1 MRRWRATRQLLLDA
15 IGKPLLLVFWSF
27 VLWGSL
33 MALAYARVLVT
44 SGFELRLLLPPA
56 GAEERLWAWLNLAS
70 AVLAVFVWALAG
82 FAWWQARGERG

>member
-1 MRRWRATRQLLLDA
+1 MRGWRATRQLLLDA
-15 IGKPLLLVFWSF
+15 IGRPLLLVFWSF

-33 MALAYARVLVT
+33 MALAYGRALLR
-44 SGFELRLLLPPA
+44 SGFELRRLLPPA
-56 GAEERLWAWLNLAS
+56 GTEGRLLVWLNLAS